1 MVFIFYYVIFET
13 EISKLMN
20 YNVKRISISMSSRQS
35 GAVKAVE
42 VMLNGS
48 LSRLDN
54 LNGMNREALYD
65 EYKEWLEVD
74 ENNLINDGVLY
85 CNYLG

>member
-1 MVFIFYYVIFET
+1 
-13 EISKLMN
+13 
-20 YNVKRISISMSSRQS
+20 MSSRQS
-35 GAVKAVE
+35 GVLQSVE

-48 LSRLDN
+48 LKQLDK
-54 LNGMNREALYD
+54 LKGFNREALYD

-74 ENNLINDGVLY
+74 DNNVINDGVLY

>member
-1 MVFIFYYVIFET
+1 
-13 EISKLMN
+13 
-20 YNVKRISISMSSRQS
+20 MSSRQS
-35 GAVKAVE
+35 GALQAVE

-48 LSRLDN
+48 LKRLDK
-54 LNGMNREALYD
+54 LKGGNREALYD

-74 ENNLINDGVLY
+74 DNNLINDGGLY

>member
-1 MVFIFYYVIFET
+1 
-13 EISKLMN
+13 
-20 YNVKRISISMSSRQS
+20 MSSRKS
-35 GAVKAVE
+35 GVLQAVE

-48 LSRLDN
+48 LKRLNN
-54 LNGMNREALYD
+54 LKGENRESLYD

-74 ENNLINDGVLY
+74 DNNIINDGVLY

>member
-1 MVFIFYYVIFET
+1 
-13 EISKLMN
+13 
-20 YNVKRISISMSSRQS
+20 MSSRQS
-35 GAVKAVE
+35 GALHAVE

-48 LSRLDN
+48 LKRLDK
-54 LNGMNREALYD
+54 LKGVNREALYD

-74 ENNLINDGVLY
+74 DNNLINYGVLY

>member
-1 MVFIFYYVIFET
+1 MLLYYINRY
-13 EISKLMN
+13 IS
-20 YNVKRISISMSSRQS
+20 SMSSRQS
-35 GAVKAVE
+35 GALQAVE

-48 LSRLDN
+48 LKRLNN
-54 LNGMNREALYD
+54 LNGDNREALYD

-74 ENNLINDGVLY
+74 DNNVINDGVLY

>member
-1 MVFIFYYVIFET
+1 
-13 EISKLMN
+13 
-20 YNVKRISISMSSRQS
+20 MSSRQS
-35 GAVKAVE
+35 GALQEVE

-48 LSRLDN
+48 LRRLNN
-54 LNGMNREALYD
+54 LKGENREALYD

-74 ENNLINDGVLY
+74 DNNVINDGVLY

>member
-1 MVFIFYYVIFET
+1 
-13 EISKLMN
+13 
-20 YNVKRISISMSSRQS
+20 MSSRQS
-35 GAVKAVE
+35 GALQSVE

-48 LSRLDN
+48 LKRLNN
-54 LNGMNREALYD
+54 LKGVNREALYD

-74 ENNLINDGVLY
+74 EDNVINDGVLY

>member
-1 MVFIFYYVIFET
+1 MT
-13 EISKLMN
+13 
-20 YNVKRISISMSSRQS
+20 SRRS
-35 GAVKAVE
+35 GAIQAVE
-42 VMLNGS
+42 VMINSS
-48 LSRLDN
+48 LSRLNN

-85 CNYLG
+85 CNYLGYMN

>member
-1 MVFIFYYVIFET
+1 M
-13 EISKLMN
+13 
-20 YNVKRISISMSSRQS
+20 QS
-35 GAVKAVE
+35 GVLQAVE

-48 LSRLDN
+48 LKRLN
-54 LNGMNREALYD
+54 ILKGKSREALYD

-74 ENNLINDGVLY
+74 DNNVINDGVLY

>member
-1 MVFIFYYVIFET
+1 
-13 EISKLMN
+13 MN
-20 YNVKRISISMSSRQS
+20 YILKRISRSMSSRQS

-48 LSRLDN
+48 LSQLDN
-54 LNGMNREALYD
+54 LNGMNREALYN

-74 ENNLINDGVLY
+74 ENNVINDGVLY